1 MACENATDYD
11 YRLVDGDTGLQDAIS
26 ELKRKIAERNT
37 LLAVDCEGD
46 SLSRE
51 GALTIITVAT
61 EEKVYIFDVLKLGQ
75 LIFSSG
81 LGEILEDNSR
91 KKLMFD
97 CRQDSDA
104 LWHQFKVKL
113 SGVFD
118 LQLLEVI
125 YRRENP
131 SSGSTANTPQF
142 STKNKLRGGRRSRR
156 SQRIDEVE
164 RIYGFGRCIELYLQ
178 DEKLIKIKEKGKE
191 LLKEDKEVWTKR
203 PLTDELIQYC
213 IVDTMAMFRLNNKM
227 KDVNGGEQAR
237 LRVASEKYVDLY
249 RGKTERSFDEYETN
263 AYLPLDI
270 IPDKGTLDFPAAN
283 TACTRCHRRFPREEF
298 SVTQLGKGEQ
308 KCRVCK
314 EVKRLKMYKIT
325 EKIIGNALPAKK
337 KNMSTFLKACLT
349 THGFM
354 ATKLGRILTL
364 LMMTGKASYAIH
376 GLLYMATPR
385 VVAMTCNLIQ
395 KTLILQSLQIPFR
408 RL

>member
-11 YRLVDGDTGLQDAIS
+11 YRLVDGDTDLQDAIS
-26 ELKRKIAERNT
+26 ELKRKIVERNT
-37 LLAVDCEGD
+37 PLAVDCEGH
-46 SLSRE
+46 SLSRK

-75 LIFSSG
+75 ITFGSG
-81 LGEILEDNSR
+81 LGEILEDDSR

-113 SGVFD
+113 SGVSD

-131 SSGSTANTPQF
+131 SGSTSNTPRQF
-142 STKNKLRGGRRSRR
+142 SARNKRGRNRR
-156 SQRIDEVE
+156 SQKIHEVE
-164 RIYGFGRCIELYLQ
+164 KIYGFGRCIELYLQ
-178 DEKLIKIKEKGKE
+178 DEKLIKIKDKGKE
-191 LLKEDKEVWTKR
+191 LLKADEEVWTKR
-203 PLTDELIQYC
+203 PLTDELIEYC
-213 IVDTMAMFRLNNKM
+213 IVDTMAMFRLYNKM

-249 RGKTERSFDEYETN
+249 RGKTERSFDDYETN

-314 EVKRLKMYKIT
+314 EIKRLEDVQINREDNWERAAREEEECVYIP
-325 EKIIGNALPAKK
+325 EG
-337 KNMSTFLKACLT
+337 MSDYAW
-349 THGFM
+349 
-354 ATKLGRILTL
+354 
-364 LMMTGKASYAIH
+364 MT
-376 GLLYMATPR
+376 
-385 VVAMTCNLIQ
+385 
-395 KTLILQSLQIPFR
+395 
-408 RL
+408 

>member
-11 YRLVDGDTGLQDAIS
+11 YRLVNGDAGLQDAIS
-26 ELKRKIAERNT
+26 DLKRKIAERNT
-37 LLAVDCEGD
+37 LLAVDCEGN

-75 LIFSSG
+75 LVFSSG
-81 LGEILEDNSR
+81 LSEILEDKSR

-113 SGVFD
+113 SGVLD

-131 SSGSTANTPQF
+131 PVSAANTPQF
-142 STKNKLRGGRRSRR
+142 STKNKRGGRRSRR
-156 SQRIDEVE
+156 SQRTDEVE
-164 RIYGFGRCIELYLQ
+164 KIYGFGRCIELYLQ
-178 DEKLIKIKEKGKE
+178 DEKLMKIKDKGKE
-191 LLKEDKEVWTKR
+191 LLKEDEEVWTKR

-213 IVDTMAMFRLNNKM
+213 IVDTMTMFRLYNKM
-227 KDVNGGEQAR
+227 KDVNGGEQDR

-249 RGKTERSFDEYETN
+249 RGKTERSFDDYETN

-314 EVKRLKMYKIT
+314 EVKRLEDVQTNRVDNWERAAREEEDYVYIP
-325 EKIIGNALPAKK
+325 EG
-337 KNMSTFLKACLT
+337 MSDYAFV
-349 THGFM
+349 HGHEPWE
-354 ATKLGRILTL
+354 TDW
-364 LMMTGKASYAIH
+364 
-376 GLLYMATPR
+376 
-385 VVAMTCNLIQ
+385 
-395 KTLILQSLQIPFR
+395 
-408 RL
+408 

>member
-26 ELKRKIAERNT
+26 ELKGKIAERNT
-37 LLAVDCEGD
+37 LLAVDCEGN

-75 LIFSSG
+75 LIFRSG
-81 LGEILEDNSR
+81 LGEILEDESR

-113 SGVFD
+113 SGVLD

-131 SSGSTANTPQF
+131 TGSTANTPQF
-142 STKNKLRGGRRSRR
+142 STKNKRGGRRNRR

-164 RIYGFGRCIELYLQ
+164 KIYGFGRCIELYLQ
-178 DEKLIKIKEKGKE
+178 DEKLIKIKDKGKE
-191 LLKEDKEVWTKR
+191 LLKEDKELWTKR

-213 IVDTMAMFRLNNKM
+213 VVDTMAMFRLYNKM
-227 KDVNGGEQAR
+227 KDVNGGEQTR

-249 RGKTERSFDEYETN
+249 RGKTERSFDDYETN

-270 IPDKGTLDFPAAN
+270 IPEKGTLDFPAAN

-314 EVKRLKMYKIT
+314 EIKRL
-325 EKIIGNALPAKK
+325 EDVQ
-337 KNMSTFLKACLT
+337 KNREDNWERAARDEEECVYIPEGMSD
-349 THGFM
+349 
-354 ATKLGRILTL
+354 
-364 LMMTGKASYAIH
+364 YAWIH
-376 GLLYMATPR
+376 GHEPWENSYD
-385 VVAMTCNLIQ
+385 NW
-395 KTLILQSLQIPFR
+395 
-408 RL
+408 